1 MHGMNQCQLF
11 KEVVE
16 NNKELSKLVD
26 EQEAALK
33 EIQNYKFSYD
43 RYRNHGKSREI
54 CQKHIPKIEQEM
66 QELHDAKKIPT
77 GEL

>member
-1 MHGMNQCQLF
+1 M
-11 KEVVE
+11 
-16 NNKELSKLVD
+16 
-26 EQEAALK
+26 

-54 CQKHIPKIEQEM
+54 CRKHIPKIEQEM

>member
-1 MHGMNQCQLF
+1 MLF
-11 KEVVE
+11 KEIEV
-16 NNKELSKLVD
+16 NNKEPVGK
-26 EQEAALK
+26 QEAASK

-54 CQKHIPKIEQEM
+54 CQKQFLKIEQEM

-77 GEL
+77 DDF